1 MHFYENC
8 IIAKDINIETHQT
21 PEWAI
26 RGNTMR
32 SQMKFSPLHT
42 EGIDTR
48 MVSLTTVPKLLLFRF
63 FHPRSQIPL
72 DRCRV

>member
-8 IIAKDINIETHQT
+8 IIAKDIDIETHQT
-21 PEWAI
+21 PEWAS

-42 EGIDTR
+42 GSIETR
-48 MVSLTTVPKLLLFRF
+48 MISLRIFNFLLFRF
-63 FHPRSQIPL
+63 FYPRSQIPL